1 MKRKFRIFTLDLYLL
16 KQFLPSLAVASVF
29 FTFIIVI
36 FFLKETIK
44 LAVEKNLDT
53 MVILELCWYA
63 LGWTLTLTIPMA
75 FLLSTILTVGALNA
89 DSEII
94 AMRAGG
100 ITYPRIMR
108 PFIFVSVVVC
118 FFQLWFSNF
127 VVPQFTDNMEN
138 VRKFILTSDPVSTIQ
153 PGQFVTLDKT
163 KNFVRKIYIERMVK
177 RENDKGELLQ
187 NIQVRKIGG
196 TGGTMR
202 LTELIIAQEGL
213 KILKQ
218 TVDGHWLKALRLTKG
233 YLFTTADDGTFQR
246 IDFSSGIFDLN
257 IQEPEVVKT
266 MKPIDDM
273 ASLTLPQLV
282 AAFDKIKS
290 YPNAETLER
299 KTSLEIHKRIALSLS
314 MVLFVVLG
322 FPLAIVNRRSGK
334 GMGLGVS
341 VIFIFLYFAFFMSS
355 DTLAVSLGAVSP
367 VVAAYMANIAIGL
380 AAFYYTYSRLR

>member
-1 MKRKFRIFTLDLYLL
+1 MKKFRVFTLDLYLL
-16 KQFLPSLAVASVF
+16 KHFLPSLAVASVF

-108 PFIFVSVVVC
+108 PFVFVSIVVC
-118 FFQLWFSNF
+118 LFQVWFSNF

-138 VRKFILTSDPVSTIQ
+138 VRKFILTSDPVSTIR

-163 KNFVRKIYIERMVK
+163 KGYVRKIYIERLVK
-177 RENDKGELLQ
+177 STAGSGEILQ
-187 NIQVRKIGG
+187 NIQVRKIGAAPG
-196 TGGTMR
+196 ATG
-202 LTELIIAQEGL
+202 LTELIIAQEGR
-213 KILKQ
+213 KVLKQ
-218 TVDGHWLKALRLTKG
+218 TVDGHWVKALRLTKG
-233 YLFTTADDGTFQR
+233 FLFTTAQDGIFQR

-257 IQEPEVVKT
+257 IQEPETIKA

-273 ASLTLPQLV
+273 ASLTLPQLIG
-282 AAFDKIKS
+282 AFEKIKS
-290 YPNAETLER
+290 YPNAVMLSR
-299 KTSLEIHKRIALSLS
+299 KASLEIHKRIALSIS
-314 MVLFVVLG
+314 MVLFVFLG

-341 VIFIFLYFAFFMSS
+341 VIFIFIYFAFFMSS
-355 DTLAVSLGAVSP
+355 DTLAVSLAVVSP
-367 VVAAYMANIAIGL
+367 IVAAYMANAAIGV
-380 AAFYYTYSRLR
+380 AAFYYIYSRLR